1 MKFDF
6 AFNPTTI
13 ILGLVALGLI
23 YYIFTLFTTKKNI
36 QMPLE
41 SPHSHSETDTSETDK
56 SETYTDTSVHP
67 DPDTSDKVF
76 LNDDGLADNSHS
88 DFLTANEISQFPYK
102 ELETHAVNE
111 MYTTD
116 APLFDTQNKQP
127 LVTPN
132 IESAQRRVNFYEM

>member
-41 SPHSHSETDTSETDK
+41 SPPTAKSVHPETYK

-76 LNDDGLADNSHS
+76 LNDDGLADNNNS

-132 IESAQRRVNFYEM
+132 IESSQRRVNFYEM

>member
-23 YYIFTLFTTKKNI
+23 YYIFTLFTNKKNNTI
-36 QMPLE
+36 LQVPLE
-41 SPHSHSETDTSETDK
+41 SPPTAK
-56 SETYTDTSVHP
+56 SVHP

-76 LNDDGLADNSHS
+76 LNDDGLADNNNS

-132 IESAQRRVNFYEM
+132 IESPQRRVNFYEM